1 MYIRPIITA
10 AGRHAVFMYM
20 YNPSPKVT
28 KVVTVTL
35 KSYGTLWSD
44 INSIIPIL
52 DLPLH
57 MYNHDCNQISLQLV
71 TYDIIVFF
79 LQIHPGALD
88 ESK

>member
-1 MYIRPIITA
+1 
-10 AGRHAVFMYM
+10 MYM
-20 YNPSPKVT
+20 SIQLNRFWVYVHTSYHNCSWSTCSIYVYVCTTPSPKVT

-57 MYNHDCNQISLQLV
+57 MYNHYCNQISLQLV
-71 TYDIIVFF
+71 TYCT
-79 LQIHPGALD
+79 
-88 ESK
+88 EW